1 MLRLLLAGIVTAGV
15 LQSPQAPTVYPS
27 PRLAAIAF
35 AVANGFEI
43 PRTNLVVANEVETGM
58 TNDVPKTANDRARSL
73 PVEVTLRDSQAVAK
87 FLGPDVKTAPVAQL
101 RECPQR
107 NCFNPTKSWVLLVDD
122 LKNDGTGVYIKLY
135 APMTDAGVRGV
146 LLHAIVDT
154 AKSGSGW
161 IATKFT
167 FGPKNPG

>member
-1 MLRLLLAGIVTAGV
+1 LLIPAILTAVV
-15 LQSPQAPTVYPS
+15 LQSQSTPKIYPS

-43 PRTNLVVANEVETGM
+43 PRANLIVANEVETGM
-58 TNDVPKTANDRARSL
+58 TNDVPRTANDRARSL
-73 PVEVTLRDSQAVAK
+73 PVEVTLRDSQAVAR
-87 FLGPDVKTAPVAQL
+87 FLGLDVKTAPVSEI

-107 NCFNPTKSWVLLVDD
+107 LCFNPTKSWVLLVDE

-135 APMTDAGVRGV
+135 APMTEAGGRGV
-146 LLHAIVDT
+146 LFHAIVDT
-154 AKSGSGW
+154 ARSGSGW
-161 IATKFT
+161 VATKFT